1 MGCDGV
7 AFTDVSSIMPLPW
20 NGECVVTRILFRQPS
35 PVPHHRRARWLLAL
49 LLPLAAP
56 VAAST
61 EPSGPVRLLQWEGPV
76 ERPTFGDYVGEPD
89 IAPELL
95 TEGFLAAHPDI
106 RWRREGLH
114 AFHHKRYDEAH
125 EMFRRAASFADKASM
140 AMLAEM
146 YWNGLGVAQDRPIG
160 YAWMDL
166 AAERMYPNFT
176 ILRERYWA
184 ELDKAGQDA
193 AIERGQAL
201 LAEFGD
207 DAAKPRLEK
216 ILRTEGRKVT
226 GSRTGSVGF
235 VQIVPMTGPMGGK
248 GVVLR
253 ADDYYRKDYWEP
265 ARYWEWQD
273 EVWKAPQKENVDVG
287 DVEQVKAGD

>member
-1 MGCDGV
+1 MNPNSFDRSGPG
-7 AFTDVSSIMPLPW
+7 PGLP
-20 NGECVVTRILFRQPS
+20 RS
-35 PVPHHRRARWLLAL
+35 PRARWLPAA
-49 LLPLAAP
+49 LLPLAISLVFP

-61 EPSGPVRLLQWEGPV
+61 EPSGPVRVLQWEGEV
-76 ERPTFGDYVGEPD
+76 ERPTFGSYVGEPD

-125 EMFRRAASFADKASM
+125 AMFRRAASYADKASM

-146 YWNGLGVAQDRPIG
+146 YWKGLGVAQDKPIG

-176 ILRERYWA
+176 ILRESYWGQLSKA
-184 ELDKAGQDA
+184 EQDA
-193 AIERGQAL
+193 AIERGQSL

-207 DAAKPRLEK
+207 DAAKPRLER

-235 VQIVPMTGPMGGK
+235 VRIIPMTGPMAGK
-248 GVVLR
+248 NTYLR

-265 ARYWEWQD
+265 ARYWAWQD

-287 DVEQVKAGD
+287 DVEQVKPGD

>member
-1 MGCDGV
+1 VPSRPPASPRV
-7 AFTDVSSIMPLPW
+7 AD
-20 NGECVVTRILFRQPS
+20 
-35 PVPHHRRARWLLAL
+35 RAAGPCRAPAWLAL
-49 LLPLAAP
+49 LPLSLALATAQAATP
-56 VAAST
+56 PGEATRPAQ
-61 EPSGPVRLLQWEGPV
+61 LLQWEGPV
-76 ERPTFGDYVGEPD
+76 ERPTFGNYVGEPD

-114 AFHHKRYDEAH
+114 AFHHKNYDEAH
-125 EMFRRAASFADKASM
+125 TMFRRAASYADKASM

-146 YWNGLGVAQDRPIG
+146 YWKGLGVAQDKPIG

-176 ILRERYWA
+176 ILRERYWGELSKA
-184 ELDKAGQDA
+184 EQAA

-207 DAAKPRLEK
+207 DVAKPRLEK
-216 ILRTEGRKVT
+216 ILRREGRQVT

-235 VQIVPMTGPMGGK
+235 VRIIPMTGPMAGK
-248 GVVLR
+248 GQVMR
-253 ADDYYRKDYWEP
+253 AEDYYRKDYWEP
-265 ARYWEWQD
+265 ARYWAWQD
-273 EVWKAPQKENVDVG
+273 EVWKAPQKEHVDVG
-287 DVEQVKAGD
+287 DVEQVPGKP

>member
-1 MGCDGV
+1 MYRN
-7 AFTDVSSIMPLPW
+7 P
-20 NGECVVTRILFRQPS
+20 PS
-35 PVPHHRRARWLLAL
+35 PDPIRRRPRGRPATVWLLVLA
-49 LLPLAAP
+49 LPLAAFA
-56 VAAST
+56 AAST
-61 EPSGPVRLLQWEGPV
+61 EPAGPVRLLQWEGEV
-76 ERPTFGDYVGEPD
+76 ERPSFGSYVGEPD

-106 RWRREGLH
+106 RWRREALH

-125 EMFRRAASFADKASM
+125 TMFRRAASYADKASM

-146 YWNGLGVAQDRPIG
+146 YWKGLGVAQDKPIA

-176 ILRERYWA
+176 ILRERYWRELSQA
-184 ELDKAGQDA
+184 EQDA

-207 DAAKPRLEK
+207 DAAKARLER

-226 GSRTGSVGF
+226 GSRTGAVGF
-235 VQIVPMTGPMGGK
+235 VRIIPMTGPMAGK
-248 GVVLR
+248 NTTLR

-265 ARYWEWQD
+265 ERYWAWQD

-287 DVEQVKAGD
+287 DVEQVKQAD

>member
-1 MGCDGV
+1 MYRN
-7 AFTDVSSIMPLPW
+7 P
-20 NGECVVTRILFRQPS
+20 PS
-35 PVPHHRRARWLLAL
+35 PDPTRRRPRGRPATVWLLVLA
-49 LLPLAAP
+49 LPLAAFA
-56 VAAST
+56 AAST
-61 EPSGPVRLLQWEGPV
+61 EPAGPVRLLQWEGEV
-76 ERPTFGDYVGEPD
+76 ERPSFGSYVGEPD

-106 RWRREGLH
+106 RWRREALH

-125 EMFRRAASFADKASM
+125 TMFRRAASYADKASM

-146 YWNGLGVAQDRPIG
+146 YWKGLGVAQDKPIA

-176 ILRERYWA
+176 ILRERYWRELSQA
-184 ELDKAGQDA
+184 EQDA

-207 DAAKPRLEK
+207 DAAKPRLER

-226 GSRTGSVGF
+226 GSRTGAVGF
-235 VQIVPMTGPMGGK
+235 VRIIPMTGPMAGK
-248 GVVLR
+248 NTTLR

-265 ARYWEWQD
+265 ERYWAWQD

-287 DVEQVKAGD
+287 DVEQVEQAD

>member
-1 MGCDGV
+1 M
-7 AFTDVSSIMPLPW
+7 
-20 NGECVVTRILFRQPS
+20 TRSLSAQPVRNR
-35 PVPHHRRARWLLAL
+35 PPRAPGPRGARAWMLAC
-49 LLPLAAP
+49 LLPLAASAFDASAQ
-56 VAAST
+56 AA
-61 EPSGPVRLLQWEGPV
+61 PARLLQWEGPV
-76 ERPTFGDYVGEPD
+76 ERPTFGNYVGEPD

-114 AFHHKRYDEAH
+114 AFHDRNYTEAY
-125 EMFRRAASFADKASM
+125 EYFRRAASYADKASM

-146 YWNGLGVAQDRPIG
+146 YWKGLGVAQDRPIA

-176 ILRERYWA
+176 ILRERYWRELGKA
-184 ELDKAGQDA
+184 EQDA

-216 ILRTEGRKVT
+216 VLRKEGRQVT

-235 VQIVPMTGPMGGK
+235 VRIIPMTGPMAGK
-248 GVVLR
+248 GQVMR
-253 ADDYYRKDYWEP
+253 AEDYYRKDYWDP
-265 ARYWEWQD
+265 ARYWAWQD

-287 DVEQVKAGD
+287 DVEQVKPRD

>member
-1 MGCDGV
+1 MIR
-7 AFTDVSSIMPLPW
+7 T
-20 NGECVVTRILFRQPS
+20 PS
-35 PVPHHRRARWLLAL
+35 PGPARTRPCTPRYRARAWLLAVA
-49 LLPLAAP
+49 LLPLAPAA
-56 VAAST
+56 VAGD
-61 EPSGPVRLLQWEGPV
+61 PSAPVRLLQWEGPV
-76 ERPTFGDYVGEPD
+76 ERPVFGNYVGEPD

-114 AFHHKRYDEAH
+114 AFHEKRYDEAH
-125 EMFRRAASFADKASM
+125 AMFRRAASYADKASM

-146 YWNGLGVAQDRPIG
+146 YWKGLGVAQDRPIA

-176 ILRERYWA
+176 ILRERYWGQLGKA
-184 ELDKAGQDA
+184 EQDA

-201 LAEFGD
+201 LAEYGD
-207 DAAKPRLEK
+207 DAAKPRLER

-235 VQIVPMTGPMGGK
+235 VRIIPMTGPMAGK
-248 GVVLR
+248 NTYLR
-253 ADDYYRKDYWEP
+253 AEDYYRKDYWEP
-265 ARYWEWQD
+265 QRYWAWQD

-287 DVEQVKAGD
+287 DVQQVRPGD

>member
-1 MGCDGV
+1 MYRN
-7 AFTDVSSIMPLPW
+7 P
-20 NGECVVTRILFRQPS
+20 PS
-35 PVPHHRRARWLLAL
+35 PDPTRRRPRGRPATVWLLVLA
-49 LLPLAAP
+49 LPLAAFA
-56 VAAST
+56 AAST
-61 EPSGPVRLLQWEGPV
+61 EPAGPVRVLQWEGEV
-76 ERPTFGDYVGEPD
+76 ERPSFGSYVGEPD

-106 RWRREGLH
+106 RWRREALH

-125 EMFRRAASFADKASM
+125 AMFLRAAHYADKASM

-146 YWNGLGVAQDRPIG
+146 YWKGLGVVRDRPIG

-176 ILRERYWA
+176 ILRERYWS
-184 ELDKAGQDA
+184 ELDQAEQAA

-201 LAEFGD
+201 LAGYGD
-207 DAAKPRLEK
+207 DVARPRLER

-235 VQIVPMTGPMGGK
+235 VQIIPMTGPMAGK
-248 GVVLR
+248 NTTLR
-253 ADDYYRKDYWEP
+253 ADDYYRRDYWEP
-265 ARYWEWQD
+265 ERYWAWQD
-273 EVWKAPQKENVDVG
+273 QVWNAPRQEKVDVG
-287 DVEQVKAGD
+287 EVQQVQPRD

>member
-1 MGCDGV
+1 MDSPAPDASG
-7 AFTDVSSIMPLPW
+7 TSPLRPRLRLALA
-20 NGECVVTRILFRQPS
+20 TT
-35 PVPHHRRARWLLAL
+35 LLAACAAAT
-49 LLPLAAP
+49 AAP
-56 VAAST
+56 
-61 EPSGPVRLLQWEGPV
+61 SGAVRLLQWEGPV
-76 ERPTFGDYVGEPD
+76 DRPVFGSYVGEPD

-114 AFHHKRYDEAH
+114 AFHNKRYDEALDC
-125 EMFRRAASFADKASM
+125 FRRAATYADKASM

-146 YWNGLGVAQDRPIG
+146 HWEGLGVPRDRPIA

-176 ILRERYWA
+176 ILRERYWR
-184 ELDKAGQDA
+184 ELSKEEQEA

-207 DAAKPRLEK
+207 AAARPRLER

-235 VQIVPMTGPMGGK
+235 VRIVPMTGPMAGK
-248 GVVLR
+248 GQVMR
-253 ADDYYRKDYWEP
+253 ADDYYRRDYWDP
-265 ARYWEWQD
+265 QRYWAWQD
-273 EVWKAPQKENVDVG
+273 EVWKAPRKENVDVG
-287 DVEQVKAGD
+287 DVEQVPAKP